1 MRALLLGCSVIGLAM
16 AGFGQT
22 GGARNSTAFGDEEV
36 VIRMNGYQLAGTL
49 SLPRRTRR
57 PSPAVILITG
67 SGQQT
72 RDEAIPIPGLE
83 NYRPFRQIAEHL
95 AARGIA
101 VLRVDDR
108 GMGGSTGKE
117 TLAAATTSSYAEDVR
132 AEIAYLRGRRE
143 IDANRIALVG
153 HSEGGSIAM
162 MIAASDARVRAVV
175 LMAAMGKTGREVN
188 LAQQE
193 EALAQATTLTEERK
207 NELRAEQRRI
217 LERVIEGGDTSHL
230 PPQAR
235 QFLPWF
241 REFLLFDPQAA
252 IRRVRQPVL
261 ILQGELDRQ
270 VTADQAA
277 LLDRAARESGNRDV
291 TMSVLPGL
299 NHLFLP
305 ARTGAWS
312 EYSTLTTTSLSTEL
326 LKRTRRVAGSTAQ
339 PFIARCCT
347 LRR

>member
-1 MRALLLGCSVIGLAM
+1 MLRMLLFSCCLINLATT
-16 AGFGQT
+16 GFGQT
-22 GGARNSTAFGDEEV
+22 SAARNSAAFTDEEV

-49 SLPRRTRR
+49 SLPRDARR
-57 PSPAVILITG
+57 RVPAVILITG

-108 GMGGSTGKE
+108 GMGNSTGKE
-117 TLAAATTSSYAEDVR
+117 TLAAATTSSYADDVR
-132 AEIAYLRGRRE
+132 AEVAYLRGRRE

-153 HSEGGSIAM
+153 HSEGGSIAL
-162 MIAASDARVRAVV
+162 MIAATDARIRVIA

-193 EALAQATTLTEERK
+193 EALAQATNLTDERR
-207 NELRAEQRRI
+207 NELRAEQRKI
-217 LERVIEGGDTSHL
+217 LQTIIAGGDTSHL

-235 QFLPWF
+235 EYLPWF
-241 REFLLFDPQAA
+241 KEFLAFDPLAVM
-252 IRRVRQPVL
+252 RRVRQPVL
-261 ILQGELDRQ
+261 ILQGALDRQ

-277 LLDRAARESGNRDV
+277 LLERAAREAGNRDV
-291 TMSVLPGL
+291 TLRVFPNL

-312 EYSTLTTTSLSTEL
+312 EYSTLTTTALSTDL
-326 LKRTRRVAGSTAQ
+326 LDALGTWLK
-339 PFIARCCT
+339 ARFA
-347 LRR
+347 RS

>member
-1 MRALLLGCSVIGLAM
+1 MKALLLSFCIAGLAM
-16 AGFGQT
+16 TSFGQKN
-22 GGARNSTAFGDEEV
+22 GARNSAVFSDEEI

-49 SLPRRTRR
+49 SLPSGVRR
-57 PSPAVILITG
+57 PVPAVILITG

-108 GMGGSTGKE
+108 GMGSSTGKE
-117 TLAAATTSSYAEDVR
+117 TLAAATTSSFADDTR
-132 AEIAYLRGRRE
+132 AQIAFLRGRRE
-143 IDANRIALVG
+143 IDPNRIALVG

-162 MIAASDARVRAVV
+162 MIAATDARIRAIV
-175 LMAAMGKTGREVN
+175 LIAAMGKTGREVN

-193 EALAQATTLTEERK
+193 EALAQATNLTEEKK

-217 LERVIEGGDTSHL
+217 LQTVIEGGDTSQL

-241 REFLLFDPQAA
+241 REFLTFDPRVVIQ
-252 IRRVRQPVL
+252 RVRQPVL
-261 ILQGELDRQ
+261 ILQGALDWQ
-270 VTADQAA
+270 VTADHAA
-277 LLDRAARESGNRDV
+277 LLERAARETGNREV
-291 TMSVLPGL
+291 TARVFPGL

-312 EYSTLTTTSLSTEL
+312 EYSTLTTTALSVELLNALSTWLE
-326 LKRTRRVAGSTAQ
+326 
-339 PFIARCCT
+339 AR
-347 LRR
+347 LDRS

>member
-1 MRALLLGCSVIGLAM
+1 MKALLLGCCIIGVA
-16 AGFGQT
+16 ATGFGQT
-22 GGARNSTAFGDEEV
+22 SGARNSAAFSDEEV

-49 SLPRRTRR
+49 SLPRKKGRR

-108 GMGGSTGKE
+108 GMGGSTGRE
-117 TLAAATTSSYAEDVR
+117 TLAAATTSSFADDTR
-132 AEIAYLRGRRE
+132 AQIAYLRARSE
-143 IDANRIALVG
+143 IDPERIALAG

-162 MIAASDARVRAVV
+162 IIAASDARIRAVA
-175 LMAAMGKTGREVN
+175 LLAAMGRTGREVN

-217 LERVIEGGDTSHL
+217 LQTVIEGGDTSQL

-235 QFLPWF
+235 AYMPWF
-241 REFLLFDPQAA
+241 REFLTFDPQAVM
-252 IRRVRQPVL
+252 RRVRQPVL
-261 ILQGELDRQ
+261 ILQGALDRQ

-277 LLDRAARESGNRDV
+277 LLERAAREAGNRDV
-291 TMSVLPGL
+291 TVRVLPGL

-312 EYSTLTTTSLSTEL
+312 EYPTLTTTVLSTEL
-326 LKRTRRVAGSTAQ
+326 LDVLDTWLGKRLDRS
-339 PFIARCCT
+339 
-347 LRR
+347 

>member
-1 MRALLLGCSVIGLAM
+1 MKALLLSFCIVGLAM
-16 AGFGQT
+16 TSFSQT
-22 GGARNSTAFGDEEV
+22 NDARNSAAFSDEEV

-49 SLPRRTRR
+49 SLPRVARR
-57 PSPAVILITG
+57 RVPAVVLITG

-83 NYRPFRQIAEHL
+83 NYRPFKQIAEHL

-108 GMGGSTGKE
+108 GMGSSTGRE
-117 TLAAATTSSYAEDVR
+117 TLATATTSSFADDTR
-132 AEIAYLRGRRE
+132 AQIAFLRGRRE
-143 IDANRIALVG
+143 IDPNRIALVG

-162 MIAASDARVRAVV
+162 MIAATDRRVRAIV
-175 LMAAMGKTGREVN
+175 LLGAMGRTGREIN

-193 EALAQATTLTEERK
+193 EALAQMPGLTEERK
-207 NELRAEQRRI
+207 NDLRAEQRRI
-217 LERVIEGGDTSHL
+217 LQSVIEGGDTSQL

-241 REFLLFDPQAA
+241 REFLTFDPQAEM
-252 IRRVRQPVL
+252 RRVRQPVL

-270 VTADQAA
+270 VAADNAA
-277 LLDRAARESGNRDV
+277 LLERSARASGNRDV
-291 TMSVLPGL
+291 TARVLPGL

-312 EYSTLTTTSLSTEL
+312 EYSTLTTTALSTEL
-326 LKRTRRVAGSTAQ
+326 LNTLGAWLE
-339 PFIARCCT
+339 AR
-347 LRR
+347 LNRS

>member
-1 MRALLLGCSVIGLAM
+1 MLRTLLLCCCLIGLTTT
-16 AGFGQT
+16 GFGQT
-22 GGARNSTAFGDEEV
+22 SAARNSAAFTEEEI

-49 SLPRRTRR
+49 SLPRDTRR
-57 PSPAVILITG
+57 RVPVVVLITG

-117 TLAAATTSSYAEDVR
+117 TLATATTSSYADDVR
-132 AEIAYLRGRRE
+132 AEVAYLRARRE

-162 MIAASDARVRAVV
+162 MIAATDARVRAIA
-175 LMAAMGKTGREVN
+175 LLAAMGKTGREVN

-193 EALAQATTLTEERK
+193 EALAQATNLTEARRA
-207 NELRAEQRRI
+207 ELRAEQRRI
-217 LERVIEGGDTSHL
+217 LQTVIEGGDVSQL

-235 QFLPWF
+235 AFLPWF
-241 REFLLFDPQAA
+241 REFLTFDPLAA
-252 IRRVRQPVL
+252 MRRVRQPVL
-261 ILQGELDRQ
+261 ILQGALDRQ

-277 LLDRAARESGNRDV
+277 LLERAAREAGNRDV
-291 TMSVLPGL
+291 TMRVFPGL

-312 EYSTLTTTSLSTEL
+312 EYSTLTTTALSTEL
-326 LKRTRRVAGSTAQ
+326 LDALNAWLK
-339 PFIARCCT
+339 AR
-347 LRR
+347 LGASG

>member
-1 MRALLLGCSVIGLAM
+1 MLKTLLLSCCLVGLATT
-16 AGFGQT
+16 GFAQT
-22 GGARNSTAFGDEEV
+22 SAAQSSATFTDEEV

-49 SLPRRTRR
+49 SLPRDARR
-57 PSPAVILITG
+57 RVPAVILITG

-117 TLAAATTSSYAEDVR
+117 TLAAATTSSYADDVR

-162 MIAASDARVRAVV
+162 MIAATDARIRAIA
-175 LMAAMGKTGREVN
+175 LLAAMGKTGREVN

-193 EALAQATTLTEERK
+193 EALAQATNLTDARR

-217 LERVIEGGDTSHL
+217 LQTVIEGGDVSQL

-235 QFLPWF
+235 EYLPWF
-241 REFLLFDPQAA
+241 REFLTFDPLAVM
-252 IRRVRQPVL
+252 RRVRQPVL
-261 ILQGELDRQ
+261 ILQGALDRQ

-277 LLDRAARESGNRDV
+277 LLERAAREAGNRDV
-291 TMSVLPGL
+291 TVRVFPNL

-312 EYSTLTTTSLSTEL
+312 EYPTLTTTALSTEL
-326 LKRTRRVAGSTAQ
+326 LDALGTWLR
-339 PFIARCCT
+339 AR
-347 LRR
+347 LDRS

>member
-1 MRALLLGCSVIGLAM
+1 MKAFLSGCCLIVLAM
-16 AGFGQT
+16 TCFGQT
-22 GGARNSTAFGDEEV
+22 NGARNPAGFSDEEV
-36 VIRMNGYQLAGTL
+36 VIMRSGYQLAGTL
-49 SLPRRTRR
+49 SLPRGSRR
-57 PSPAVILITG
+57 PVPAVILITG

-117 TLAAATTSSYAEDVR
+117 TLAAATTSSFADDVR
-132 AEIAYLRGRRE
+132 AEVAYLRGRRE
-143 IDANRIALVG
+143 IDPNRIALVG
-153 HSEGGSIAM
+153 HSEGGSMAM
-162 MIAASDARVRAVV
+162 MIAATDARIRAVA
-175 LMAAMGKTGREVN
+175 LLAAMGKTGREVN

-217 LERVIEGGDTSHL
+217 LETVIAGGDTSHL

-241 REFLLFDPQAA
+241 KEFLLFDPQAA
-252 IRRVRQPVL
+252 MRRVRQPVL

-270 VTADQAA
+270 VTADQAT

-291 TMSVLPGL
+291 TLSVLPGL

-312 EYSTLTTTSLSTEL
+312 EYSTLTTTSLSREL
-326 LKRTRRVAGSTAQ
+326 LNALGVWLE
-339 PFIARCCT
+339 AR
-347 LRR
+347 LNRS

>member
-1 MRALLLGCSVIGLAM
+1 MKAFLSVCCLIGLAM
-16 AGFGQT
+16 TGFGQT
-22 GGARNSTAFGDEEV
+22 NGARNSVGFSDEEV
-36 VIRMNGYQLAGTL
+36 VIRRSGYQLAGTL
-49 SLPRRTRR
+49 SLPRGSRR
-57 PSPAVILITG
+57 PVPAVILITG

-117 TLAAATTSSYAEDVR
+117 TLAAATTSSFADDVR
-132 AEIAYLRGRRE
+132 AEVAYLRGRRE
-143 IDANRIALVG
+143 IDPNRIALVG
-153 HSEGGSIAM
+153 HSEGGSMAM
-162 MIAASDARVRAVV
+162 MIAATDARIRAVA

-217 LERVIEGGDTSHL
+217 LETVIEGGDTSHL

-252 IRRVRQPVL
+252 MRRVRQPIL

-270 VTADQAA
+270 VTADQAT
-277 LLDRAARESGNRDV
+277 LLERAARESGNRDV
-291 TMSVLPGL
+291 TLSVLPGL

-326 LKRTRRVAGSTAQ
+326 LNALGTWLE
-339 PFIARCCT
+339 AR
-347 LRR
+347 LNRS